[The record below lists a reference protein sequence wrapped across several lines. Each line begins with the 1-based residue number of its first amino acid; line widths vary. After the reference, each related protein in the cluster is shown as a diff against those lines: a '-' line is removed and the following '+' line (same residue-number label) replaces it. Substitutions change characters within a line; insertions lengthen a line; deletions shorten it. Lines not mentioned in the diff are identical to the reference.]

1 MFVSTKL
8 GKLILGLPLRWK
20 NLPPLRQLTVEKLTG
35 IVYYYVSILW
45 CSLCSVVGWV
55 GVADSHSCDA
65 SQRRRRVGDNNKIE
79 TASPNCHNS
88 HNTNYLSN
96 KTTFKHIKE
105 QRGHQG
111 DKSEL

>member
-1 MFVSTKL
+1 MVTL
-8 GKLILGLPLRWK
+8 VQIMQCCG
-20 NLPPLRQLTVEKLTG
+20 
-35 IVYYYVSILW
+35 
-45 CSLCSVVGWV
+45 V
-55 GVADSHSCDA
+55 GVDDSDSWDA

-96 KTTFKHIKE
+96 NTTFKHIKE

-111 DKSEL
+111 DKNDRPGDDGTLRNV